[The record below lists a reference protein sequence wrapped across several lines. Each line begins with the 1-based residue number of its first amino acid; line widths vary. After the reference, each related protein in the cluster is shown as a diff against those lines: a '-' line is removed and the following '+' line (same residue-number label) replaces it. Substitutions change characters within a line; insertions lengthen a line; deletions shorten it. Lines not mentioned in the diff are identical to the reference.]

1 MLFRSQTDCSDEIL
15 ARTHVAVPILS
26 ILLSFRRLSVGNSPG
41 NLLSHGNLGEGFTVS
56 HAFSYVIKNVNEE
69 EKIQGPEVDHLTVA
83 RQMSNQFYCRVKA
96 LQPVWINSG
105 DIV

>member
-15 ARTHVAVPILS
+15 ARSHVAVPILS

-56 HAFSYVIKNVNEE
+56 RAFSYVFKNVNEE
-69 EKIQGPEVDHLTVA
+69 KRQGPEVDHLTVA

-96 LQPVWINSG
+96 LQPV
-105 DIV
+105 